1 MLETQ
6 PRRRF
11 ALGRGTATG
20 RGCLLPIAVLVG
32 ILVILG
38 LIIGGTYN
46 GLVDKRAQV
55 DRSFADL
62 DAQLQR
68 RNDLIPNL
76 VNAVRGALGQEQAVF
91 GEIARARQNYA
102 GARTDQQKVDAANQV
117 EGAIGRLLVIVEN
130 YPQLQSN
137 QNIRDLQNQLEGT
150 ENRIAQARRDYNGTA
165 TSYNV
170 SIQRFPRSMI
180 ASLFGFDK
188 RPLFAANTEARN
200 APTVDLGNNPTS
212 TTSPGVTTT
221 VPAPATTVR

>member
-1 MLETQ
+1 MR
-6 PRRRF
+6 PRWLVP
-11 ALGRGTATG
+11 A
-20 RGCLLPIAVLVG
+20 IIVG
-32 ILVILG
+32 ILVILA
-38 LIIGGTYN
+38 LVIGSSYN
-46 GLVDKRAQV
+46 GLVDKRGGV
-55 DRSFADL
+55 DNSFADL

-102 GARTDQQKVDAANQV
+102 GARTDQQKIDAANQV
-117 EGAIGRLLVIVEN
+117 DGAIGRLLVIVEN

-170 SIQRFPRSMI
+170 SIQHFPRSI
-180 ASLFGFDK
+180 VAGLFGFDK
-188 RPLFAANTEARN
+188 RPLFVANTEART
-200 APTVDLGNNPTS
+200 APTVDLGNNAS
-212 TTSPGVTTT
+212 TTTTPGVTTT
-221 VPAPATTVR
+221 VPTATTTAR

>member
-11 ALGRGTATG
+11 ALGRGTGTAM
-20 RGCLLPIAVLVG
+20 GCLIPIAVVIG

-38 LIIGGTYN
+38 LILGGTYN
-46 GLVDKRAQV
+46 GMVDKRGQV

-91 GEIARARQNYA
+91 GEIARARENYA
-102 GARTDQQKVDAANQV
+102 GARTDQQKIDAANQV
-117 EGAIGRLLVIVEN
+117 DSAVGRLLVIVEN

-137 QNIRDLQNQLEGT
+137 QNIRDLQVQLEGT
-150 ENRIAQARRDYNGTA
+150 ENRIAQARRDYNATA

-170 SIQRFPRSMI
+170 SIQHFPRSLV
-180 ASLFGFDK
+180 AGLFGFDK
-188 RPLFAANTEARN
+188 RPLFTANTEARN
-200 APTVDLGNNPTS
+200 APTVDLGNNA
-212 TTSPGVTTT
+212 TTT
-221 VPAPATTVR
+221 VPATTSTLR

>member
-1 MLETQ
+1 VR
-6 PRRRF
+6 PRWIVP
-11 ALGRGTATG
+11 A
-20 RGCLLPIAVLVG
+20 IIVG
-32 ILVILG
+32 IVVILA
-38 LIIGGTYN
+38 IILGSSYN
-46 GLVDKRAQV
+46 GLVDKRGQV

-102 GARTDQQKVDAANQV
+102 GARTDQQKIDAANQV
-117 EGAIGRLLVIVEN
+117 DGAIGRLLVIVEN

-150 ENRIAQARRDYNGTA
+150 ENRIAQSRRDYNGTT

-170 SIQRFPRSMI
+170 SIQHFPRSI
-180 ASLFGFDK
+180 VAGLFGFDK
-188 RPLFAANTEARN
+188 RPLFVANTEART
-200 APTVDLGNNPTS
+200 APTVDLGNNA
-212 TTSPGVTTT
+212 TTTTTPGSTTT
-221 VPAPATTVR
+221 VPAATTTTR